1 MPHALTIN
9 PQAQTAFMCL
19 LFTFEIIAQIFQVLI
34 SALDVRSSE
43 LCETIAWSTGE
54 VDTWIMLGDLC
65 LFLLP

>member
-1 MPHALTIN
+1 
-9 PQAQTAFMCL
+9 MCL
-19 LFTFEIIAQIFQVLI
+19 LFTFEIIAQIFHVLI